1 MFILFEKLRKLSFFC
16 SFCTF
21 AAVFEHFR
29 AFSKVSPITEI
40 TFAAKRNRMRKF
52 IDDIAKDP
60 KKGLIWAIL
69 IVILCIAVYFAWGK
83 LKDIINNIITDV
95 ESVVDNPV
103 DSDKLSYSSAWY
115 KDTANSLFNA
125 MDGMGTSW
133 GVIET
138 AIIAMKTQDDWNKT
152 VREYGTRT
160 LSRFLQSDLTGTL
173 QVHLKDDCSKSEIA
187 WIHNYMR
194 LKNGINSGLM

>member
-1 MFILFEKLRKLSFFC
+1 
-16 SFCTF
+16 
-21 AAVFEHFR
+21 
-29 AFSKVSPITEI
+29 
-40 TFAAKRNRMRKF
+40 MRKF

-160 LSRFLQSDLTGTL
+160 LSRFLQRDLTGTL

>member
-1 MFILFEKLRKLSFFC
+1 
-16 SFCTF
+16 
-21 AAVFEHFR
+21 
-29 AFSKVSPITEI
+29 
-40 TFAAKRNRMRKF
+40 MRKF

-138 AIIAMKTQDDWNKT
+138 AIIAMKTQDD
-152 VREYGTRT
+152 
-160 LSRFLQSDLTGTL
+160 
-173 QVHLKDDCSKSEIA
+173 
-187 WIHNYMR
+187 
-194 LKNGINSGLM
+194 